1 MTGEVVE
8 DMGGSN
14 SGHAETLGE
23 RLARLDSELEIE
35 RGDVGARGEGR
46 VPGCY
51 EIDEVK
57 RRYGIEPRAEGMR

>member
-1 MTGEVVE
+1 VKLCANDSPDSTRNWKSSVVT
-8 DMGGSN
+8 SV
-14 SGHAETLGE
+14 H
-23 RLARLDSELEIE
+23 
-35 RGDVGARGEGR
+35 GAGR